1 MRHVFLVLTV
11 LLLSKMVE
19 AQRNNPPDKDT
30 QVRDGKFDPKKLV
43 YGGNLGLNF
52 GDFTFINLS
61 PQVGYQFSE
70 FVTAGVGVN
79 YVATSIKTRS
89 FNTGNELFREN
100 YGYAGLSVFGRVF
113 PTNFLFVSA
122 QPEMNY
128 SWGKIK
134 YRDSRPDE
142 KLQAS
147 WIPSFLVGA
156 GAVLGGGNGDRGRGR
171 GMLLSVQY
179 DLAQDPRS
187 PYGTRAF
194 INIGYAF

>member
-1 MRHVFLVLTV
+1 MRNLLILLTAVLMSSFV
-11 LLLSKMVE
+11 H
-19 AQRNNPPDKDT
+19 AQRTYPDDRISPT
-30 QVRDGKFDPKKLV
+30 ERPDRKFDPKKLV
-43 YGGNLGLNF
+43 FGGNLGLSF
-52 GDFTFINLS
+52 GDFTFVNLS
-61 PQVGYQFSE
+61 PQVGYQFSD
-70 FVTAGVGVN
+70 FITAGAGVN

-89 FNTGNELFREN
+89 FNTGDELFREN
-100 YGYAGLSVFGRVF
+100 YGYAGLNLFARVF
-113 PTNFLFVSA
+113 PVDFLFVSL

-134 YRDSRPDE
+134 FKDGRPDQQLE
-142 KLQAS
+142 SS

-156 GAVLGGGNGDRGRGR
+156 GAVLGGSGGR